1 MTLWLL
7 FSLSL
12 GTTSAFVVSPV
23 VPRLTVRHESLAEG
37 LFNQAFGG
45 LRNLMSPAPPPTASA
60 PPTRTSVAAGREAA
74 RALDIASVDERAK
87 TGDVSFDDFLK
98 VGRTFKQ
105 YGGKVP
111 GMPGALTPK
120 QIDETL
126 AKFAKHEKI
135 VLAMTDEERS
145 DPQLVLDDLENT
157 EQKCPRIQ
165 RLARVSAV
173 PERDV
178 ALFCAEFEA
187 MRIST
192 KRIASGEDPDKVNND
207 IGNSNR
213 SARRAAKK
221 AGKKRRR

>member
-1 MTLWLL
+1 MTLVL
-7 FSLSL
+7 FV
-12 GTTSAFVVSPV
+12 GVASAFFVAPV
-23 VPRLTVRHESLAEG
+23 PKPALTVRHESLAEG

-45 LRNLMSPAPPPTASA
+45 LRNLVAPPPA
-60 PPTRTSVAAGREAA
+60 PAAPAPSKSSVAAGREAA

-105 YGGKVP
+105 YRGKVP
-111 GMPGALTPK
+111 GMPGTLTQQ

-126 AKFAKHEKI
+126 EKFAKHEKI
-135 VLAMTDEERS
+135 VLAMTDEERN
-145 DPQLVLDDLENT
+145 DPQLVLDDLENV

-187 MRIST
+187 MRVST

-213 SARRAAKK
+213 AARRAAKK
-221 AGKKRRR
+221 KAAKRRR